1 MSNQQNPYVIPEN
14 AKRPGTVVVVAI
26 ILILIAILNLFASI
40 AALYLGLQPGEAE
53 TLYGSSTS
61 DWVWYFSS
69 LLSFVLFLIFIWL
82 ARGQLQGSAQS
93 WMIVNVLAIINI
105 FFAFFQLFYG
115 SGFISIILSLLV
127 LVLNNARGA
136 KDYFMSNLPP
146 EVKAQI
152 MAAQEQ
158 QAAANAAAAAVAARQ
173 AAEAAQ
179 TQGTTPASPAAEQTP
194 PSTSEPKSE

>member
-26 ILILIAILNLFASI
+26 ALVLIGLLNLFAAV
-40 AALYLGLQPGEAE
+40 AALYLAFQPGEAE

-61 DWVWYFSS
+61 DWVWYFSA
-69 LLSFVLFLIFIWL
+69 LMSFILFLIFIWL
-82 ARGQLQGSAQS
+82 ARGQLKGSAQS
-93 WMIVNVLAIINI
+93 WMIVNVLAFINI

-115 SGFISIILSLLV
+115 SGFITIILCLIV
-127 LVLNNARGA
+127 LALNNARGA

-158 QAAANAAAAAVAARQ
+158 QAAANAAAAEVAARQ
-173 AAEAAQ
+173 AKDAAQ
-179 TQGTTPASPAAEQTP
+179 GTPPETPPAA
-194 PSTSEPKSE
+194 PSSPTA

>member
-1 MSNQQNPYVIPEN
+1 MSSQQNPYVIPEN

-26 ILILIAILNLFASI
+26 VLVLIGILNLFAAG

-53 TLYGSSTS
+53 TLYGSTTS
-61 DWVWYFSS
+61 DWVWYFSA
-69 LLSFVLFLIFIWL
+69 LMSFILFLIFIWL

-93 WMIVNVLAIINI
+93 WMIVNVLAVINI

-115 SGFISIILSLLV
+115 SGFITIILCLIV
-127 LVLNNARGA
+127 LALNNARGA
-136 KDYFMSNLPP
+136 KNYFMSNLPP

-158 QAAANAAAAAVAARQ
+158 QAAANAAAAEVAARQ
-173 AAEAAQ
+173 AKEAAQ
-179 TQGTTPASPAAEQTP
+179 GTPPETPPAA
-194 PSTSEPKSE
+194 PSNPTA